1 MPGSLEVHSLDQN
14 RYFHVKKKQ
23 LHDIFWTF
31 IMGEE
36 FLTVFFVGR
45 WVHMKQVDEIAK
57 GERVLT
63 TSPLMLLVRNTKK
76 TRSPS

>member
-36 FLTVFFVGR
+36 FLTVFVVGR

>member
-1 MPGSLEVHSLDQN
+1 
-14 RYFHVKKKQ
+14 
-23 LHDIFWTF
+23 
-31 IMGEE
+31 MGEE
-36 FLTVFFVGR
+36 FLTVFVVGH